1 MVRITRIVWLEYIR
15 AFRVFLV
22 VDWDEW
28 NQLRDNLI
36 RIKPDGRITQHPN
49 PFEDQTWLWLETQM
63 DRRELDELIARDQWN
78 QLRDNLIRIKPDGR
92 ITQHPNP
99 FEDQTWLLLEIQM
112 DRRELDELIAIYNS
126 WDPLEKE
133 LDLIMGVGQ

>member
-22 VDWDEW
+22 VDW
-28 NQLRDNLI
+28 
-36 RIKPDGRITQHPN
+36 
-49 PFEDQTWLWLETQM
+49 
-63 DRRELDELIARDQWN
+63 DQWN

-99 FEDQTWLLLEIQM
+99 FEDQTWLLLETQM